1 MEHMDYSHFLRHFHG
16 KKYIRTMPVRR
27 IFKTLSYLKIKTE
40 NNILE
45 KYRILIMLGRYYL

>member
-1 MEHMDYSHFLRHFHG
+1 
-16 KKYIRTMPVRR
+16 MPVRR

-45 KYRILIMLGRYYL
+45 EYRILFMLGRYYLWMQSRLHITIADIYI